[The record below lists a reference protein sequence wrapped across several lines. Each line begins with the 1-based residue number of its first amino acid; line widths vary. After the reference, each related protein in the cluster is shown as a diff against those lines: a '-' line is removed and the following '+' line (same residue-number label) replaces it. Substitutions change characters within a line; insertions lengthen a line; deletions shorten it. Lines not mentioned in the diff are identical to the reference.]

1 MEPNESDFRD
11 FAETAAFG
19 LHWVGP
25 DGIVLWVNQAELDM
39 LGYSREEYVGHHIS
53 EFHAD
58 APVIE
63 DMLVRLLRGETL
75 RDFPVQLR
83 CKDGSTKHAQVNS
96 SGLFENGVFRHTR
109 CFTVDVTDRLSL
121 QNALED
127 SERLFREII
136 DALPA
141 VIYTTDAEGRV
152 THFNRAAVE
161 FSGRTPE
168 LGTDRWCV
176 TWKLFRPDGTP
187 MPHEQCPMAIALKEG
202 RVVLGQEAI
211 AERPDGT
218 RRWFTPYPTPLRNTE
233 GKIIGGINMLLDIT
247 DRKLN
252 EQTSNLLAAIV
263 DSSDDAI
270 ISKNLDGIITSW
282 NKSAERMFGYSAAE
296 AIGRHITLIIP
307 QERLNEEV
315 DILSRLRRGQQ
326 VDHFQTIRRRKNGE
340 LVEISVTI
348 SPVRDAAG
356 HVIGASKVARDISQ
370 QKRAEMALRTSEENF
385 RRLSESLNLE
395 VSNRTRE
402 LEQRSADILR
412 QSEMMRE
419 LSWQL
424 LRAQDE
430 ERRRIARELHDSA
443 GQTLAVLGMS
453 LAQMVQKTGRKA
465 PELVGDAEMIQE
477 AVQQLNREIRTA
489 SYLLHPPL
497 LDESGLRSALTWFVQ
512 GLVER
517 SGLDVKL
524 DIAKSFG
531 RLPRDMELAAFRV
544 VQECLTNIHRHSG
557 SKTAFIR
564 LDRHPDAIVIE
575 VLDQGQ
581 GMSPERLAEIRLQ
594 SSGVGIRGI
603 RERLRQFHGSMQ
615 IESNPSGTTVVVTI
629 PVTTGTSFE
638 DKKGSEPVSA
648 IN

>member
-1 MEPNESDFRD
+1 
-11 FAETAAFG
+11 
-19 LHWVGP
+19 
-25 DGIVLWVNQAELDM
+25 
-39 LGYSREEYVGHHIS
+39 
-53 EFHAD
+53 
-58 APVIE
+58 
-63 DMLVRLLRGETL
+63 
-75 RDFPVQLR
+75 
-83 CKDGSTKHAQVNS
+83 
-96 SGLFENGVFRHTR
+96 
-109 CFTVDVTDRLSL
+109 L

-218 RRWFTPYPTPLRNTE
+218 RRWFTPYPTPLRNAE

-252 EQTSNLLAAIV
+252 EQSSNLLAAIV

-270 ISKNLDGIITSW
+270 ISKNLDGIVTSW
-282 NKSAERMFGYSAAE
+282 NKSAERMFGYSAGE

-315 DILSRLRRGQQ
+315 DILSRLRRGQR

-340 LVEISVTI
+340 LVDLSLTI

-356 HVIGASKVARDISQ
+356 RVIGASKVARDISQ
-370 QKRAEMALRTSEENF
+370 QKRAEEALRTSEENF
-385 RRLSESLNLE
+385 RSLSESLNLE

-402 LEQRSADILR
+402 LEERSADVLR
-412 QSEMMRE
+412 QSELMRE

-465 PELVGDAEMIQE
+465 PELASDAEMIQE

-615 IESNPSGTTVVVTI
+615 IESNPSGTRVVVTI
-629 PVTTGTSFE
+629 PVAAGTALE